1 MPKIV
6 AIIFELAIFVCAL
19 WVLFFLS
26 TLLHEVGHALGYMI
40 ATGDRHW
47 HIRVGSG
54 RNLLNTKRLTVKLLP
69 FDGFFTPLE
78 INKID
83 TTAKLIAMLSGGPV
97 VSLILVAVLLLAKL
111 GGISLHSEV
120 IASDAIESFVNIA
133 LSINLFILIL
143 SLIPAHYF
151 LGEIKGA
158 ETDGLQII
166 NAIKRHRRSK
176 S

>member
-1 MPKIV
+1 MPKIIAV
-6 AIIFELAIFVCAL
+6 IIELAIFVCAL

-54 RNLLNTKRLTVKLLP
+54 KKLLNTKRLTVKLLP
-69 FDGFFTPLE
+69 FDGCFMPSE
-78 INKID
+78 KNKID
-83 TTAKLIAMLSGGPV
+83 TTAKRIAILSGGPA
-97 VSLILVAVLLLAKL
+97 VSLILVVVLLLVKL

-120 IASDAIESFVNIA
+120 IASDAIESFISYT
-133 LSINLFILIL
+133 LSVNLFTLIL
-143 SLIPAHYF
+143 ALIPTHYF
-151 LGEIKGA
+151 HGETKGM

-166 NAIKRHRRSK
+166 NAIKSHRIK